1 LRRAQPLDNHC
12 GVRIII
18 LSGLSGSGKSIAL
31 HMLEDLGFY
40 CIDNIPAALL
50 KPFVSYTVR
59 SPEPS
64 YERTAI
70 GLDARN
76 TPAEVASVPQLLDEL
91 RRAGLQCEV
100 IFLVAAEDELLR
112 RFAETRRKHPMSSSG
127 VGLREA
133 MTLERELLEPI
144 ASVADL
150 LIDTSRLS
158 VHALRDIIHKRIE
171 QHPTGLSITFESF
184 GFKRGIPADADF
196 VFDARALPNPYWE
209 PGLRNLTGRDPEV
222 IRFLETQ
229 TNVAGLIAD
238 IARFVR
244 GRVPEYQASN
254 RGYLTVAVG
263 CTGGQH
269 RSVYIVDRLA
279 ELLAAEFGNVTARHS
294 GLPGATLFRPP
305 PLAVAGTTAP

>member
-1 LRRAQPLDNHC
+1 
-12 GVRIII
+12 VRIII
-18 LSGLSGSGKSIAL
+18 LSGLSGSGKSVAL

-59 SPEPS
+59 APEPT

-76 TPAEVASVPQLLDEL
+76 TPAEVASVPELIDEL
-91 RRAGLQCEV
+91 RRSGLQCEV
-100 IFLVAAEDELLR
+100 IFLVAADDELLR
-112 RFAETRRKHPMSSSG
+112 RFAETRRKHPMSTASI
-127 VGLREA
+127 GLREA
-133 MTLERELLEPI
+133 MTLERALLEPI

-150 LIDTSRLS
+150 MIDTSRLS
-158 VHALRDIIHKRIE
+158 VHALRDIIHKRVE
-171 QHPTGLSITFESF
+171 QRSAGRLSITFESF

-209 PGLRNLTGRDPEV
+209 PGLRNLTGRDLEV
-222 IRFLETQ
+222 VRFLEGQ
-229 TNVAGLIAD
+229 TNVATLLAD

-279 ELLAAEFGNVTARHS
+279 EIFAAEFGDVTARHS
-294 GLPGATLFRPP
+294 GLPGAKLFQPR
-305 PLAVAGTTAP
+305 ARAAAAGEAR